1 MRMNN
6 IRSQSRLMP
15 PPGHGDLM
23 TISDKKYAARK
34 YRLSDDHWE
43 AGLFNEQIHS
53 HLIASFSKLQLWGM
67 NFSLRIFI

>member
-1 MRMNN
+1 
-6 IRSQSRLMP
+6 MP
-15 PPGHGDLM
+15 PPGYGDLM

-43 AGLFNEQIHS
+43 AGVFNEQ
-53 HLIASFSKLQLWGM
+53 IASFSKFQFWGM